1 LCGKLEKFADHV
13 EAIYHVEC
21 ELSARG
27 SWLVEEQEVATHLF
41 RITQEAVNNAIKHGR
56 ATRTILRM
64 SHLPSSQVL
73 EILDNGC
80 GLDVQTT
87 APT

>member
-21 ELSARG
+21 ELSADE
-27 SWLVEEQEVATHLF
+27 SWLVEE
-41 RITQEAVNNAIKHGR
+41 QEAVNNAIKHGR